1 MRTRSSLVRPYDPA
15 RDRAAV
21 RACVVALQ
29 DFERALEP
37 SLRPSEAMADAYLD
51 HILERIAAHSGRIF
65 VAELE
70 GALIGFVAVL
80 GRVPPDAPD
89 DEPAQRGY
97 VSDLVVLSA
106 HRGRGLGR
114 RLLEEAERFVRSL
127 GTKRLDIG
135 VLSKNAGAA
144 RLYRDFGFEDFRI
157 QLTKWLE

>member
-1 MRTRSSLVRPYDPA
+1 METHSSTLRPYDPA

-21 RACVVALQ
+21 RVCVVALQ

-37 SLRPSEAMADAYLD
+37 SLRPSEAMADAYLE
-51 HILERIAAHSGRIF
+51 HILERIAAHSGCIF

-89 DEPAQRGY
+89 DEPALRGY
-97 VSDLVVLSA
+97 VSDLVVLPA

-127 GTKRLDIG
+127 GTTRLDIS
-135 VLSKNAGAA
+135 VLAKNTGAA
-144 RLYRDFGFEDFRI
+144 RLYRAFGFEDFRI
-157 QLTKWLE
+157 QLTKWLA

>member
-1 MRTRSSLVRPYDPA
+1 MPPTIRPYDPP

-29 DFERALEP
+29 DFERVLEP

-51 HILERIAAHSGRIF
+51 HILAQIAAHSGRIV

-70 GALIGFVAVL
+70 DALIGFVAVL

-89 DEPAQRGY
+89 DEPEPRGY
-97 VSDLVVLSA
+97 VSDLVVLPA
-106 HRGRGLGR
+106 HRGHGLGR
-114 RLLEEAERFVRSL
+114 RLLEEAERWVRSL
-127 GTKRLDIG
+127 GSKRLDIG
-135 VLSKNAGAA
+135 VLSKNTGAA

-157 QLTKWLE
+157 QMTKWLA